1 MILKVSND
9 ECTWGDITRTC
20 GDDPKLSN
28 GKGIKPTYY
37 PHMRGWSSQKILQ
50 ILKRR
55 ILPAHAGMILERS
68 TDTIE
73 KVHITRT
80 CGDDPERCRYACAFK
95 QYYPHMRGWS
105 SSNIEQINK
114 EKILPAHAGMIL
126 SRVRPVCVL
135 IDITRT
141 CGDDPVMST
150 SLPNPPS
157 YYPHMRGWSFMFP
170 DDALLG
176 CILPAHA
183 GMIPTTS
190 VTFGESE
197 NITRTCGDD
206 PRQNERTHCPLYGL

>member
-1 MILKVSND
+1 MILCSSWATNFSLY
-9 ECTWGDITRTC
+9 ITRTC
-20 GDDPKLSN
+20 GDDPRTEYGHNRK
-28 GKGIKPTYY
+28 
-37 PHMRGWSSQKILQ
+37 SS
-50 ILKRR
+50 
-55 ILPAHAGMILERS
+55 
-68 TDTIE
+68 
-73 KVHITRT
+73 
-80 CGDDPERCRYACAFK
+80 
-95 QYYPHMRGWS
+95 YYPHMRGWS

-206 PRQNERTHCPLYGL
+206 PRQNERRSRFCKYYPHMRGWSFLQVMAQ